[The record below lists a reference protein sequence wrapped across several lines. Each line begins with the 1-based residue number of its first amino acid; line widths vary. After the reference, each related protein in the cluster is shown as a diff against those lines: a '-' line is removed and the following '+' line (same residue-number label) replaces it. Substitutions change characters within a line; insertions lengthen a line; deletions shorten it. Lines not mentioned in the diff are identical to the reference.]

1 MHSLNM
7 LGSLIIVMNVFL
19 MSLHQKCG
27 HSLPDC
33 FQRPLAIM
41 RKLAGYKT
49 YVHAYG
55 MVWFASVVYQCEFY

>member
-19 MSLHQKCG
+19 MSLHQKCE
-27 HSLPDC
+27 HSLSDC
-33 FQRPLAIM
+33 FQRQLAIM

-49 YVHAYG
+49 MYMHMEWYG
-55 MVWFASVVYQCEFY
+55 LLV